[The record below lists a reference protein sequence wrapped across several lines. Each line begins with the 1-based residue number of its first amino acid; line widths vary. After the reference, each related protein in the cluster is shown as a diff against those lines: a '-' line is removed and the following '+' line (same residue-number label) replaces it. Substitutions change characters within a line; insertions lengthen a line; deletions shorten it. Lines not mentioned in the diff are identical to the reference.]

1 VLVDLFTKKLHFEVE
16 VHNDLDQATLEKLLL
31 TTSIRNHRMYDA
43 FACCLMT
50 HGKLGR
56 LFTADAKPIR
66 IVDIADYFS
75 DKNCPSLDKK
85 PKLFF
90 IQACQKGDEVA
101 SSENN
106 QLANGS
112 IPTPL
117 STIMAHDGNG
127 PSDEVTLNWDA
138 NIAPTLEAVDPQ
150 TGLWPESKAKLIPGS
165 PDYLMSYATLPG
177 AVAYR
182 DTVTGS
188 LYVQELAKH
197 LGENLEIDRAL
208 KLVTSG
214 VEKQLCTIDN
224 LEQSTRRFQL
234 PFHLTTGMSKLLR
247 L

>member
-1 VLVDLFTKKLHFEVE
+1 
-16 VHNDLDQATLEKLLL
+16 
-31 TTSIRNHRMYDA
+31 
-43 FACCLMT
+43 
-50 HGKLGR
+50 

-101 SSENN
+101 SPENN
-106 QLANGS
+106 PLANGS
-112 IPTPL
+112 VTTSL
-117 STIMAHDGNG
+117 STNMAHDGNG
-127 PSDEVTLNWDA
+127 PSDEMTLGWDA
-138 NIAPTLEAVDPQ
+138 NIAPTLEAVNQQ
-150 TGLWPESKAKLIPGS
+150 TGSWPENKAKLIPGS

-182 DTVTGS
+182 DTETGS
-188 LYVQELAKH
+188 LYVQELSKH
-197 LGENLEIDRAL
+197 LGKNMEIDRAL

-214 VEKQLCTIDN
+214 VQKQLH
-224 LEQSTRRFQL
+224 LRGEQEQNSMRFQL